1 MSQHYYPDPP
11 LPLNKMA
18 VVSFILG
25 LTSNFMIPVL
35 GAIGAVVTGHLA
47 KQEMKAKPYTFS
59 GEGFATAGLILGYA
73 HLALTL
79 ITIIFVIIAL
89 ALFPSFVTWISDF
102 IN

>member
-1 MSQHYYPDPP
+1 VSQHYYPDPP
-11 LPLNKMA
+11 LPLNLMA
-18 VVSFILG
+18 MVSFILG
-25 LTSNFMIPVL
+25 LTSYFMIPVL

-89 ALFPSFVTWISDF
+89 LMLPTFGDWVSELID
-102 IN
+102 

>member
-1 MSQHYYPDPP
+1 MSQHYYPDPTLPINP
-11 LPLNKMA
+11 LALA
-18 VVSFILG
+18 SFILG
-25 LTSNFMIPVL
+25 STSFFMLPVL
-35 GAIGAVVTGHLA
+35 GAIAAVISGHLA
-47 KQEMKAKPYTFS
+47 KQEIKAKPYTFS

-89 ALFPSFVTWISDF
+89 ALLPSLVTWITDF